1 MRTIVITGGT
11 GLVGS
16 ALSTLL
22 NEKGYKVIV
31 LTRNASGK
39 NSTDQLQYREWDVRK
54 QTIDATAIQ
63 EADVIVHL
71 AGAGVADKRWS
82 KAYKKEIL
90 ESRTLSAA
98 LLVKSLKEIPNKVTT
113 VVSASGIGWYGP
125 DMPGK
130 IPFTEDAPAED
141 GFLGQTCIAW
151 ENSIAPVKELGKRL
165 VILRTGLALSNQGG
179 AYKEFVKPVKLGVA
193 AILGNGK
200 QVMSWIHIHDLCR
213 LYLHAMEESDIEGVY
228 NAVAPQPAT
237 NKEITL
243 EIAKRLKPGF
253 HIPLYVPSFL
263 LKMMLGE
270 MSIEVLKSTTV
281 SAEKVRKTGFQFKYP
296 SIEAAIAELT
306 AHH

>member
-54 QTIDATAIQ
+54 QTIDATAIR

-130 IPFTEDAPAED
+130 IPFKEDAPAED

-179 AYKEFVKPVKLGVA
+179 AYKEFAKPVKMGVA

-213 LYLHAMEESDIEGVY
+213 LYLHAIEAAETNGVY
-228 NAVAPQPAT
+228 NAVAPKPAT

-243 EIAKRLKPGF
+243 EIAKCVKPGF
-253 HIPLYVPSFL
+253 HIPLYVPSFM
-263 LKMMLGE
+263 LKIVLGE

-281 SAEKVRKTGFQFKYP
+281 SAEKVHKTGFQFKYP
-296 SIEAAIAELT
+296 SIEAAVAELT

>member
-54 QTIDATAIQ
+54 QTIDATAIR

-130 IPFTEDAPAED
+130 IPFTEDAPAEN

-179 AYKEFVKPVKLGVA
+179 AYKEFAKPVKMGVA

-213 LYLHAMEESDIEGVY
+213 LYLHAIEAAETNGVY
-228 NAVAPQPAT
+228 NAVAPKPAT

-243 EIAKRLKPGF
+243 EIAKRVKPGF
-253 HIPLYVPSFL
+253 HIPLYVPSFM
-263 LKMMLGE
+263 LKIVLGE

-296 SIEAAIAELT
+296 SIEAAVAELT